1 MRKFLA
7 GGVSAIFLLVL
18 LGVIPVQ
25 ARPQSEAAGTIPVTT
40 VVTALGSKF
49 TAPPA
54 VSKDDITLHE
64 GKVRRDVTN
73 WIPAQGD
80 RAGLQLAIVID
91 DSPQKSFGNQ
101 LQELSAFITAQPK
114 STSVGVFYAANGTIQ
129 AASQFNPDSE
139 AVAKTLRMPAGTYGA
154 ASSIYQSL
162 MQLIAGWPVT
172 GTRREVLLFSDG
184 FDYLRKER
192 FSPDVRSTIDKAQQA
207 GTLIHAIYEST
218 AGRPGRS
225 RRVSNIGHGNLNR
238 ICDGSGGYAFF
249 SGDRSPISIDPYV
262 NQLGMALKN
271 QYFLTFATN
280 PSKNGGKGELRSI
293 KVTTERRD
301 VELKART
308 KCSFQAAKKSGAIF

>member
-1 MRKFLA
+1 MRKFVGSGL
-7 GGVSAIFLLVL
+7 SAVL
-18 LGVIPVQ
+18 IAVVLGALPAAAQ
-25 ARPQSEAAGTIPVTT
+25 PQSDAAGTIPVTT

-54 VSKDDITLHE
+54 VSKDDVTLREGSVHRDITE
-64 GKVRRDVTN
+64 

-91 DSPQKSFGNQ
+91 DSLQKSFGGQIQSLN
-101 LQELSAFITAQPK
+101 AFITSQPK

-139 AVAKTLRMPAGTYGA
+139 AVAKTIRMPTGTYGA

-172 GTRREVLLFSDG
+172 GARREILLFSDG

-192 FSPDVRSTIDKAQQA
+192 FSPDVQSTIGKAQQA
-207 GTLIHAIYEST
+207 GILIHAIYEST

-225 RRVSNIGHGNLNR
+225 RRVSNIGQGNLNQ

-249 SGDRSPISIDPYV
+249 SGDRSPISIDPYI
-262 NQLGMALKN
+262 NQVGMVLKN
-271 QYFLTFATN
+271 QYFLTFATT
-280 PSKNGGKGELRSI
+280 PSKNGAKGELRSI
-293 KVTTERRD
+293 KVSTERRD
-301 VELKART
+301 VQLKAPS
-308 KCSFQAAKKSGAIF
+308 KVFVPGSEK

>member
-1 MRKFLA
+1 MRKVLA
-7 GGVSAIFLLVL
+7 GGFSAIFLVVL
-18 LGVIPVQ
+18 LGAIPVQ

-54 VSKDDITLHE
+54 ISKDDVTIRE
-64 GKVRRDVTN
+64 GKDRRDITN

-91 DSPQKSFGNQ
+91 DSLEKSFGNQ
-101 LQELSAFITAQPK
+101 LQALSAFITSQPK

-129 AASQFNPDSE
+129 PASQFNPDSE
-139 AVAKTLRMPAGTYGA
+139 TVANTLRMPTGTYGA

-162 MQLIAGWPVT
+162 LQLIGGWPVT
-172 GTRREVLLFSDG
+172 GARREVLLFSDG

-192 FSPDVRSTIDKAQQA
+192 FSPDVQLTIDKAQQA
-207 GTLIHAIYEST
+207 GILIHAIYEST

-225 RRVSNIGHGNLNR
+225 RRVSNIGQGNLNR

-249 SGDRSPISIDPYV
+249 SGDRSPISIDPYM
-262 NQLGMALKN
+262 NQIGMALKN
-271 QYFLTFATN
+271 QYFLTFATT
-280 PSKNGGKGELRSI
+280 PSKNGAKGELRSI
-293 KVTTERRD
+293 KVSTERRD
-301 VELKART
+301 VELKAPD
-308 KCSFQAAKKSGAIF
+308 KVFVPGGEK